1 MNSFRVDD
9 IYSDPLI
16 KKKNFFLHYGDI
28 TDSISVSNLL
38 IKIKPNEVY
47 NLVAQSHVAV
57 SFEIPE
63 YTSNADSLGTLR
75 ILEAIR
81 KVDNKI
87 KFYQAGSSEMFGK

>member
-1 MNSFRVDD
+1 MISQ
-9 IYSDPLI
+9 
-16 KKKNFFLHYGDI
+16 
-28 TDSISVSNLL
+28 TSISVFNLL

-47 NLVAQSHVAV
+47 NLAGQSYVAV

-81 KVDNKI
+81 KVDNK
-87 KFYQAGSSEMFGK
+87 